1 MAVGSGPVGVV
12 PAAGRWFLMPTVT
25 ELRLFAVDLPFKAA
39 FRHAAATRTTSE
51 SLFLRVG
58 LDSGAEGWGESLP
71 RAYVSGEAR
80 EGAFALLRDSI
91 LPALLGR
98 TFSSLP
104 DLVSFLE
111 KCDGKAPA
119 DWVGP
124 EIPQTSAWGSVDL
137 ALLDAFGRA
146 FGEPVSLGGQPPAA
160 GALGRAR
167 YSGVVSAGRG
177 WPYAVSLLKMRA
189 FRFRH
194 VKLKVERD
202 GSLPAARTARRLLGR
217 RIDLRVDANMAWDV
231 EQALAAISQLHAV
244 GIRSFE
250 QPIAADDL
258 AGLAR
263 LVAGTSAQIV
273 VDEGLTDR
281 DSLQRFISQRACT
294 GANVRISK
302 CGGLVGAYARCREVL
317 DAGLMLQVGC
327 QVGESSLLSAAHL
340 TLLSALASRTPGVRY
355 AEGCFGRHLLREDP
369 ASPLVQFGYGGR
381 PPRRPAGPGLGVR
394 IDQAMLERWAAD
406 QAVVD

>member
-1 MAVGSGPVGVV
+1 
-12 PAAGRWFLMPTVT
+12 MPTVT
-25 ELRLFAVDLPFKAA
+25 ELQLFAVDLPFKTA
-39 FRHAAATRTTSE
+39 FRHAAAVRTTSE
-51 SLFLRVG
+51 SLFLRMT
-58 LDSGAEGWGESLP
+58 LDSGVDGWGEALP
-71 RAYVSGEAR
+71 RAYVTGESR
-80 EGAFALLRDSI
+80 QDAFALLRDQV
-91 LPALLGR
+91 LPALVGR
-98 TFSSLP
+98 RFQSLP

-111 KCDGKAPA
+111 KCDGKAPSE
-119 DWVGP
+119 WVGP
-124 EIPQTSAWGSVDL
+124 EVAQTSAWCCVDL

-160 GALGRAR
+160 DALRGSR

-177 WPYAVSLLKMRA
+177 WPYVKSLLKLRA

-202 GSLPAARTARRLLGR
+202 GALPAARTARRLLGR
-217 RIDLRVDANMAWDV
+217 RVDLRVDANMAWDV
-231 EQALAAISQLHAV
+231 DQALEVIQQLRAV

-250 QPIAADDL
+250 QPIAAGDL

-263 LVAGTSAQIV
+263 LVRESSAQIV
-273 VDEGLTDR
+273 VDEGLSDR
-281 DSLQRFISQRACT
+281 ESLQRFIGHRACT

-302 CGGLVGAYARCREVL
+302 CGGLVGAHARCREAL

-340 TLLSALASRTPGVRY
+340 TLLSALGPLTPGVRY

-369 ASPLVQFGYGGR
+369 GSPLVQFGYGGR
-381 PPRRPAGPGLGVR
+381 PPRRPAGAGLGVR
-394 IDQAMLERWAAD
+394 VDQAMLARWTVD
-406 QAVVD
+406 QAVVG

>member
-1 MAVGSGPVGVV
+1 
-12 PAAGRWFLMPTVT
+12 MPTVT
-25 ELRLFAVDLPFKAA
+25 ELRLFAVDLPFKVEV
-39 FRHAAATRTTSE
+39 RHAAADRTTSE

-71 RAYVSGEAR
+71 RAYVSGERR

-98 TFSSLP
+98 TFQSLP

-111 KCDGKAPA
+111 KCDGKAPTE
-119 DWVGP
+119 WVGP
-124 EIPQTSAWGSVDL
+124 EVAQTSAWCSVDL

-146 FGEPVSLGGQPPAA
+146 FGEPVPLGGRQPAA
-160 GALGRAR
+160 NALRGPR

-189 FRFRH
+189 FRFPH

-202 GSLPAARTARRLLGR
+202 GALQAARTARRLLGR
-217 RIDLRVDANMAWDV
+217 RVDLRVDANMAWDV
-231 EQALAAISQLHAV
+231 EQALSAISQLSSV

-250 QPIAADDL
+250 QPIAAGDL
-258 AGLAR
+258 GGLAR
-263 LVAGTSAQIV
+263 LVAETSAQIV

-302 CGGLVGAYARCREVL
+302 CGGLIGAYARCREAL

-340 TLLSALASRTPGVRY
+340 TLLSALAPLTPGVRY

-369 ASPLVQFGYGGR
+369 VSPLVQFGYGGR
-381 PPRRPAGPGLGVR
+381 PPRRPAGTGLGVQV
-394 IDQAMLERWAAD
+394 DQAMLERWAVD
-406 QAVVD
+406 QAVVA

>member
-1 MAVGSGPVGVV
+1 
-12 PAAGRWFLMPTVT
+12 MPTVT

-39 FRHAAATRTTSE
+39 FRHAAAARTTSE